1 MFTRKQLMKLILPLI
16 VEQFLA
22 VAVGMADTIMI
33 TIRGEEAVSGI
44 SLVDTLNILLIG
56 LFSALATGG
65 AVVAAQYLGH
75 KDKENAKKAANQLV
89 LTVSV
94 LSILLMT
101 ISLVANRGILHLIYG
116 DLDPAIMKYAR
127 TYFYLTAASYPFI
140 ALYNAGAALFR
151 AMGNSKVSMRV
162 SIGMNAINIAGN
174 AILIYGFGLS
184 VEGAAIPTL
193 VSRIIAAIWIMSKL
207 RKPVHDISI
216 DSIFHLGYEPKMI
229 KRILRIGIP
238 NGLENSVFQ
247 IGKILV
253 SGLVASFGTVA
264 IAANAVGNSVAN
276 FNCIPGSAI
285 GLAMIPVVGQSVG
298 AGDLK
303 GAKKYI
309 WKLMSYAY
317 VAMILLNVIM
327 ILIMPQVVG
336 IFHLSMETQ
345 QLATKILIYHC
356 ICCMFIWPM
365 AFTLP
370 NALRAANDVK
380 YTMVISIVSMWTF
393 RIALSYILAK
403 AFGLG
408 LFGIWIAMTVDWVFR
423 AIFFVVRIINDK
435 WKTHAYMESN

>member
-33 TIRGEEAVSGI
+33 TIRGEEAVSAI

-89 LTVSV
+89 LVVSV

-162 SIGMNAINIAGN
+162 SIGMNAINIVGN

-193 VSRIIAAIWIMSKL
+193 LSRMIAAIWIMSKL
-207 RKPVHDISI
+207 RRPVHDISI

-309 WKLMSYAY
+309 RKLMSYAY
-317 VAMILLNVIM
+317 VAMIILNVIM

-345 QLATKILIYHC
+345 KLATKILIYHC
-356 ICCMFIWPM
+356 LCCMFIWPM

-423 AIFFVVRIINDK
+423 AILFVVRIINDK